1 MPQWFEG
8 VGQEM
13 VWGRWSILIRTH
25 QSNPTTARQW
35 FPTLTNVPKNMDAG
49 ARRPGFKSCLG
60 RLLAARPCGSHL
72 GSLCLGFPVCE
83 MEMVTSTPS

>member
-8 VGQEM
+8 VRQEM

-25 QSNPTTARQW
+25 QS
-35 FPTLTNVPKNMDAG
+35 PTLTNVPKNMDAG